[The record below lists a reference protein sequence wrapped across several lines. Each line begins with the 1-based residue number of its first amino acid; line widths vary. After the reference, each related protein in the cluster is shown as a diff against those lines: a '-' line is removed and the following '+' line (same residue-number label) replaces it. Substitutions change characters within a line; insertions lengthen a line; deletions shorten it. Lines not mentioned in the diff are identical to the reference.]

1 MIPHAN
7 LGSSTGAKTK
17 TLTTPVVVVDRI
29 GQELLVEPRYDE
41 ALAPLRTVRHALSRG
56 EGSGRRVE
64 AVTESLGT
72 VDRHPS
78 GPRTYYPA
86 GLDPVIDHLLNRAG
100 NQVTRTGDRA
110 VILPAPET
118 PEGRDLGPVD
128 AALLNFVHR
137 HERGLVRYDGRTVN
151 PARLVA
157 QLRLA
162 YPEAGIAVAAGRRED
177 LWAFGRCLKSIIPG
191 ATVADDRHAGPAGPL
206 VVSTFMGLGADGVDL
221 PRRDVVVVLDAPEA
235 LGRYARL
242 ALPGAPQAR
251 LYGLL
256 DRSRRLAPFDSDRVL
271 ALFGPEEVVIPRH
284 GCVERRVEVVTC
296 RITGGP
302 AGAAGDDVV
311 APKRSAVW
319 LNPVRNR
326 RLARLAGAVAQ
337 GDLGRIASES
347 HALAARLV
355 DGSESRVVV
364 LVENVEHAL
373 ALTERLP
380 GWPIV
385 TGPDVVTVGLSPRQ
399 VAALEERRW
408 RGGDLPAR
416 VVATLAGLDA
426 AGLVEP
432 DVVIRADG
440 GKDVPE
446 ALANCCIT
454 HNHRARLLL
463 LVDPDDRH
471 HPVLR
476 RWARRRRES
485 YLARGWAVGLSGVAT
500 DAIGRF
506 LDSRP
511 GREP

>member
-1 MIPHAN
+1 MTRLADHG
-7 LGSSTGAKTK
+7 LRTGPRAVSP
-17 TLTTPVVVVDRI
+17 PVVVVDRI
-29 GQELLVEPRYDE
+29 GQELLVEPRCD
-41 ALAPLRTVRHALSRG
+41 ASLSPLRTMRHALARG

-64 AVTESLGT
+64 AVTESFGT
-72 VDRHPS
+72 IDRHPS

-86 GLDPVIDHLLNRAG
+86 GLETVIDLLLVEARCR
-100 NQVTRTGDRA
+100 VTHTGDRTVA
-110 VILPAPET
+110 LPAPV
-118 PEGRDLGPVD
+118 PPDGLGPGPVD
-128 AALLNFVHR
+128 AALLEFVHSR
-137 HERGLVRYDGRTVN
+137 KRGLVRYDGQFVN

-162 YPEAGIAVAAGRRED
+162 YPEAGIAVAVERRED
-177 LWAFGRCLKSIIPG
+177 LWAFGRCLKSIIPA
-191 ATVADDRHAGPAGPL
+191 ATVVDDLHAGPAGPL

-221 PRRDVVVVLDAPEA
+221 HRRDILIVLDAPEA
-235 LGRYARL
+235 LGQFARL
-242 ALPGAPQAR
+242 ALSGAPQAR

-256 DRSRRLAPFDSDRVL
+256 DRTRRLAPYDRDRVL
-271 ALFGPEEVVIPRH
+271 ALFGLDEVVIPRH
-284 GCVERRVEVVTC
+284 GCVERPVEVVAV
-296 RITGGP
+296 RVTGGP
-302 AGAAGDDVV
+302 SVAPGADVV
-311 APKRSAVW
+311 ALKRRAVW

-326 RLARLAGAVAQ
+326 RLARLAGALAQ
-337 GDLGRIASES
+337 GDLGRVAAES
-347 HALAARLV
+347 PSLSTRLG
-355 DGSESRVVV
+355 DGSKSRVVV

-373 ALTERLP
+373 ALADRLH

-385 TGPDVVTVGLSPRQ
+385 TGPDVATVGLSRRQ
-399 VAALEERRW
+399 VAALEDCRW
-408 RGGDLPAR
+408 RGGDQPAR

-440 GKDVPE
+440 GADVPE
-446 ALANCCIT
+446 ALANYCIT
-454 HNHRARLLL
+454 HNHLARSLLL
-463 LVDPDDRH
+463 IDPDDRH

-476 RWARRRRES
+476 RWGRRRLNS